1 MLGPSSCLISELRD
15 EHHPEIELPNAT
27 HPTYEDVQV
36 RFDKDEIQNKIIE
49 VMSGPRIKLGFRT
62 LESIDREMFRLWG
75 EYQEWRKKAGSLD

>member
-15 EHHPEIELPNAT
+15 EHHPEIELPNIT
-27 HPTYEDVQV
+27 HPTYEDAPI
-36 RFDKDEIQNKIIE
+36 RFDKYEIQHKILE

-75 EYQEWRKKAGSLD
+75 EYQEWRKKAGNSD